1 MDIRDLRDRRFSLID
16 ANELLNRRLSLME
29 VDGVLYEFGY
39 NINTSNEKNTYYITD
54 VGGNVVDEVEGGLHS
69 LSDVL
74 SYLKRKGII

>member
-1 MDIRDLRDRRFSLID
+1 
-16 ANELLNRRLSLME
+16 ME